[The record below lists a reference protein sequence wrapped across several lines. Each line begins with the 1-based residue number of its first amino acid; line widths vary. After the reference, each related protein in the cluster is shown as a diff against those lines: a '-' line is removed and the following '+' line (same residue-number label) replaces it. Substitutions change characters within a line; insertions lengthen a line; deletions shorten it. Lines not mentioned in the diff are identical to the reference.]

1 MNFNPDVA
9 WSTLSVNVNNCP
21 TGGSPPMSIS
31 PLVCRR
37 AVQHGFLPL
46 SDHVWISDEMLSAAM
61 HRFKLSRSHRRHG
74 SSVPG
79 PLEASRRLAKRRMM
93 GLAVTGG
100 GAGSDLGAILGGDGE
115 LKRASWRW
123 EAPAAPG
130 SLDKG
135 AAFFMP
141 FHSRSRQLIFE

>member
-1 MNFNPDVA
+1 
-9 WSTLSVNVNNCP
+9 
-21 TGGSPPMSIS
+21 MSIS

-37 AVQHGFLPL
+37 AVQHGFLPI

-93 GLAVTGG
+93 GLAVPGG
-100 GAGSDLGAILGGDGE
+100 GAGSDVGAILGLGGE
-115 LKRASWRW
+115 SKRGSWQW

-135 AAFFMP
+135 TALFTLFQLRGA
-141 FHSRSRQLIFE
+141 HQLIF